1 MYERNWS
8 YIKKEKFNNILE
20 VKVRKFEYGFQE
32 VVEDIKNCRKTEGK
46 NISTLISQSESMENI
61 KKSLEKVML
70 SHRIL

>member
-20 VKVRKFEYGFQE
+20 VKVRKFEYGFQK

-46 NISTLISQSESMENI
+46 KHLYINLSIREYGKHQ
-61 KKSLEKVML
+61 KVPGKSHVK
-70 SHRIL
+70 S